1 MRKKQSMALLF
12 AAVSS
17 AAIYTEVQ
25 AADIIQSS
33 DYVVVPQY
41 SDAVQ
46 LPVPEARVVAATD
59 IPVVTNLNDLQ
70 QIIYEEM
77 QNFTTTFQVQYKGD
91 TKELKSEI
99 MDVLIKTKEK
109 DDYLLGTVL
118 SYGYGYKGYENDV
131 TLTINLGYTTNTEQ
145 EAFVKSEVKRLV
157 AELITPSMSDVE
169 KVKVINEYIVKK
181 TTYSKNTQ
189 ASPHAAYTILKE
201 GKGVCQAYATLAYM
215 MLTEA
220 GLEAHYVTGFAGE
233 DHAWNLVK
241 VDGEWYHLDPTW
253 NDPTF
258 SIDVSSYPAMSEYIS
273 YDYFLIS
280 DQVIAQDHTMDERK
294 GLPSA
299 TSERFSALRN
309 DMSTPFTM
317 NGIPYVLLPEYVNGY
332 LYYVNYGND
341 SYAIDRINLLAS
353 VPAVESFASV
363 RAMDILATDQ
373 AIYFVDMQ
381 NNLGLSKI
389 DLATKQVTTLHTANK
404 IHSIKKDAQ
413 NVYAY
418 SNGNVVFSEPY
429 ETSEPTPPERPVAVK
444 EIDELLATITYLNK
458 NFATRAE
465 QLLAQLQT
473 LTEAEKQFLSEE
485 TVDKTKEIEAKY
497 KKMKNLSFTGTSAW
511 KQTIDVKTPRKPW
524 TITLSQTVKNTP
536 DNLKNIQVVDMFGD
550 PVAVEIKIDGQKIT
564 VTPKNDY
571 VPDIPYTL
579 VIQSGLE
586 NEKGVKLQQG
596 VHLTFYFK

>member
-1 MRKKQSMALLF
+1 MALLF

-17 AAIYTEVQ
+17 AAVYAEVQ

-33 DYVVVPQY
+33 DVAVDAHFQR
-41 SDAVQ
+41 AVQ
-46 LPVPEARVVAATD
+46 LPDTQARVEAAAD
-59 IPVVTNLNDLQ
+59 LQVVTNLNELQ

-77 QNFTTTFQVQYKGD
+77 QNFTTTFKVQYKGN
-91 TKELKSEI
+91 TQELKSKI
-99 MDVLIKTKEK
+99 MDLFVEITGN

-118 SYGYGYKGYENDV
+118 RKEYSYKGYENDV
-131 TLTINLGYTTNTEQ
+131 TLTINLGYTTNSEQ

-189 ASPHAAYTILKE
+189 ASPHAAYTILTE

-220 GLEAHYVTGFAGE
+220 DMEAHYVTGFAGE

-258 SIDVSSYPAMSEYIS
+258 SSSVASYPGMSEYIS

-280 DQVIAQDHTMDERK
+280 DRVIGQDHTMDARK
-294 GLPSA
+294 GLPRA
-299 TSERFSALRN
+299 TSERFGVMRS

-317 NGIPYVLLPEYVNGY
+317 NGILYVLIPEYVNGDM
-332 LYYVNYGND
+332 YYVNYT
-341 SYAIDRINLLAS
+341 DRNYEINKINLLAAT
-353 VPAVESFASV
+353 PTVELFATV
-363 RAMDILATDQ
+363 QAMDILATNQ
-373 AIYFVDMQ
+373 AIYFVDMA
-381 NNLGLSKI
+381 NNMGLSKI
-389 DLATKQVTTLHTANK
+389 DLTTKQVTTLHAANK
-404 IHSIKKDAQ
+404 IHSIKKDEQ

-429 ETSEPTPPERPVAVK
+429 EVSEPKPIERPVAVK

-458 NFATRAE
+458 NFAKQAE
-465 QLLAQLQT
+465 QLLAQLQK

-497 KKMKNLSFTGTSAW
+497 KKMKNLSFAGTNAW
-511 KQTIDVKTPRKPW
+511 NQTIDVKTPRKPW
-524 TITLSQTVKNTP
+524 TITLSQTVKNTK
-536 DNLKNIQVVDMFGD
+536 DNLKNIEVVDMFGD
-550 PVAVEIKIDGQKIT
+550 PVDVSIKVDGKTII
-564 VTPKNDY
+564 VTPNADY
-571 VPDIPYTL
+571 VADIPYTL
-579 VIQSGLE
+579 IIQPGLE
-586 NEKGVKLQQG
+586 NEQDVKLQQG
-596 VHLTFYFK
+596 TNLTFYFK